1 MRKGSAGSSRG
12 VVRFVDELVARL
24 KRAGATGAKTVRAD
38 SGFWSWKLIDRLS
51 HHNIAWSITVTNHA
65 SIRKAIRQIPDN
77 AWRSI
82 DYTIGSHAQ
91 VAETTYVTGSYH
103 SQRPKRSV
111 RLIVRRTRLTEGA
124 QHQLWPDWRHHAF
137 ITNRTD
143 LNCAAADRF
152 HREHA
157 TVELAI
163 RDLKEGTGLNHIPSG
178 HYAANCAWLACA
190 VLAHNLGTWT
200 ANLADQPPVTNRTR
214 RTQLTALA
222 AVTVNRSG
230 QPTLRF
236 PARWPWA
243 HQFHQTLSALR
254 ALPGPSG

>member
-1 MRKGSAGSSRG
+1 MSPAATTPNDPNDQSGSSCDGLGSPKVPNTNYGLIG
-12 VVRFVDELVARL
+12 VTTPSSP
-24 KRAGATGAKTVRAD
+24 TG
-38 SGFWSWKLIDRLS
+38 
-51 HHNIAWSITVTNHA
+51 
-65 SIRKAIRQIPDN
+65 
-77 AWRSI
+77 
-82 DYTIGSHAQ
+82 
-91 VAETTYVTGSYH
+91 
-103 SQRPKRSV
+103 
-111 RLIVRRTRLTEGA
+111 
-124 QHQLWPDWRHHAF
+124 
-137 ITNRTD
+137 TD

-200 ANLADQPPVTNRTR
+200 ANLAGQPPVTNRTR